1 MSDIYWNIFTI
12 HEPINVKFILFLFL
26 IQINMAK
33 RCLLSEQ
40 PVACILTCV
49 DDEAQT
55 DDALDG
61 RRGRDVTTAHPDLFG

>member
-1 MSDIYWNIFTI
+1 
-12 HEPINVKFILFLFL
+12 
-26 IQINMAK
+26 MAK